1 MNNISFS
8 EQSLAGIPVQKT
20 AREIETPQVAV
31 DSASSDAVDL
41 FHQELEERNLGN
53 IIEKESSPV
62 RFGVE
67 DGVEKS
73 GISIQL
79 DVPEIEGAEDF
90 SDALR
95 VYETMGDS
103 PAKYALEEKMEGFR
117 RSLMNRGFMDP
128 VIKFS
133 LEQEQEKLSRLD
145 ALAMDWKAH
154 PEARKKAVEAYGEE
168 WVKAFEKVPDERK
181 DLVRGDKLLNEFY
194 SRPGDKEGD
203 ARMRLFSSLG
213 QDELN
218 GIRTDADI
226 WKLFDRERSGVR
238 KEQERKRAALEQFSN
253 DISPFLEDYVKGK
266 SVYLSPEQAKMLGEA
281 GIPWQSVSKARR
293 GYEAVAAYMG
303 GDRLYD
309 DQVISKLAVCVGD
322 DEAARQMLL
331 NILYN
336 DSRKLAR
343 TKFNQVKF
351 NGDESSSGFL
361 ESSIARGKR
370 AFESGLRNLEHLGE
384 AEAASNVAARMPDK
398 IAAGLSME
406 EARKEIEKDRA
417 FLAIKR
423 SCEKDLVQTME
434 EAEDDYLNS
443 PERSVLQRV
452 SSKLG
457 GIVGDTSTFLVP
469 YGGLFKAASLG
480 RMAGA
485 ARLGGAATKFGVAG
499 GSLMQ
504 RLREEGTMMGL
515 DMLENE
521 QRAGLFGAADFME
534 EMIAFGAMGRMVPGF
549 GRLTKWA
556 GRGKPASWRA
566 RFASSPKAQLAAHTL
581 MGVAEEALLEPTA
594 GFIMRSAE
602 GIFLNDERGKATFSG
617 YIQDMQAML
626 EPEQF
631 AALALFSI
639 GMSSLN
645 YGQLSRDSA
654 RFRDMLTAYKD
665 SGGTEAGL
673 LDAMKQ
679 PDMKSVLRRATENL
693 HRELLENPQAAR
705 ERAREAGREML
716 SGERIE
722 SLRELDAWRAAED
735 AGMVPRVEPAEQEGM
750 FRVYAPARSTKAPRE
765 DASVSREGQ
774 EENAPSYTLM
784 DGEQM
789 TAYLQ
794 AFVSEQVESD
804 ILYTQHLLAGDVTVN
819 QALAQGRFDAAEVIT
834 RTVTDE
840 KTGAERVVIA

>member
-1 MNNISFS
+1 
-8 EQSLAGIPVQKT
+8 
-20 AREIETPQVAV
+20 
-31 DSASSDAVDL
+31 
-41 FHQELEERNLGN
+41 
-53 IIEKESSPV
+53 
-62 RFGVE
+62 
-67 DGVEKS
+67 
-73 GISIQL
+73 
-79 DVPEIEGAEDF
+79 
-90 SDALR
+90 
-95 VYETMGDS
+95 
-103 PAKYALEEKMEGFR
+103 
-117 RSLMNRGFMDP
+117 
-128 VIKFS
+128 
-133 LEQEQEKLSRLD
+133 
-145 ALAMDWKAH
+145 
-154 PEARKKAVEAYGEE
+154 
-168 WVKAFEKVPDERK
+168 
-181 DLVRGDKLLNEFY
+181 
-194 SRPGDKEGD
+194 
-203 ARMRLFSSLG
+203 
-213 QDELN
+213 
-218 GIRTDADI
+218 
-226 WKLFDRERSGVR
+226 
-238 KEQERKRAALEQFSN
+238 
-253 DISPFLEDYVKGK
+253 
-266 SVYLSPEQAKMLGEA
+266 
-281 GIPWQSVSKARR
+281 
-293 GYEAVAAYMG
+293 
-303 GDRLYD
+303 
-309 DQVISKLAVCVGD
+309 
-322 DEAARQMLL
+322 
-331 NILYN
+331 ILYN

-423 SCEKDLVQTME
+423 SWEKDLVQTME